1 MQAKARGFPVLSIG
15 SLLDEPFTGVVYLK
29 DSGITTDFRTLKGRR
44 IGYVSHQRAHCVDS
58 KALEHLK
65 SLYKMQDS
73 RALQIT
79 YNNMDNLYLS
89 KCTSITDYLNKIRQL
104 RNDVKELGDA
114 FTDSQHINKIIKGLT
129 KPYDGW
135 IERYHNGYKE
145 ENCFLKDLSKKDDKQ
160 GSSNKAAEAKTH
172 TSGASSSSN
181 SKPKGYSAAVEIN
194 IDAFKKA
201 IIEGKANAAASIEEA
216 ICALDIRIETITL
229 PAMPIDLNPNRFYL
243 LLSNVADEDAE
254 DKDDDK
260 HADDEPADD
269 NDKDAIAKDR
279 NRSSSGWVIK

>member
-1 MQAKARGFPVLSIG
+1 
-15 SLLDEPFTGVVYLK
+15 
-29 DSGITTDFRTLKGRR
+29 
-44 IGYVSHQRAHCVDS
+44 
-58 KALEHLK
+58 
-65 SLYKMQDS
+65 MQDS

-79 YNNMDNLYLS
+79 YNNIDNLHLS
-89 KCTSITDYLNKIRQL
+89 KCTSMTDYLNKIRQL

-135 IERYHNGYKE
+135 IERYHDVMSDPGANYPDLKSLEAQLLAKESTILVFKASKDKEKKASTNGDSQKEKKLRDRCTYKPCG
-145 ENCFLKDLSKKDDKQ
+145 NKKDDKQ

-172 TSGASSSSN
+172 TLGASSSSN
-181 SKPKGYSAAVEIN
+181 SKPKGHSAAVEID

-216 ICALDIRIETITL
+216 IRASDIRIETITL
-229 PAMPIDLNPNRFYL
+229 PAMPIDLNPNRFHL
-243 LLSNVADEDAE
+243 LLSNVADEDAKDE
-254 DKDDDK
+254 DDDK

-279 NRSSSGWVIK
+279 NRSSLG